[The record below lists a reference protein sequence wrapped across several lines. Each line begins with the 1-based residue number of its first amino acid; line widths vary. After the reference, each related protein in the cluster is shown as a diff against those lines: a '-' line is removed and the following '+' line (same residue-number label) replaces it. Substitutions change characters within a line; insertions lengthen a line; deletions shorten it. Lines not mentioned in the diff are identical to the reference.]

1 LRFGFAGFCTTTRRV
16 TVIPRAPLG
25 LITTAVQA
33 FAGVLLPSS
42 TVFVVLLCN
51 DRAVLGP
58 WVNRPWLNL
67 VAAVIVSALLVL
79 SMVLVVS
86 TAFPKVDVN
95 RLVVILG
102 AVMAVALVAGGV
114 WLWYG
119 GRGAAPEPEISRADR
134 ENWRMPALV
143 LLERPTW
150 SAPRRVAMMLLA
162 GYLVV
167 AVVLLAV
174 KATQLAVR

>member
-1 LRFGFAGFCTTTRRV
+1 
-16 TVIPRAPLG
+16 
-25 LITTAVQA
+25 
-33 FAGVLLPSS
+33 
-42 TVFVVLLCN
+42 
-51 DRAVLGP
+51 
-58 WVNRPWLNL
+58 LNV

-79 SMVLVVS
+79 SMVLVIS
-86 TAFPKVDVN
+86 TAFPRVDVN

-102 AVMAVALVAGGV
+102 AVTAAVLIAGGV
-114 WLWYG
+114 WLWIER
-119 GRGAAPEPEISRADR
+119 RGAARQPEVSRAER

-150 SAPRRVAMMLLA
+150 SAPRRVAMIVMA

-174 KATQLAVR
+174 KAAQLAVGR